1 MKLLANKKGIALIT
15 ALMLTLISLTIVMY
29 LMYMISSGVK
39 MSGANK
45 RYKTAQEAAYGST
58 EIVLKDVIPIMFNN
72 MTSSGWSPKNNLGA
86 SGFASFLSLDS
97 SSDTCLKEKLTR
109 PASKWGAACS
119 NSPAAKTDYDIKLNL
134 NSTTDPFTVYTKIVE
149 TMCSDPKPYP
159 TGKCTG
165 SDLSG
170 VQLDCAAGTTGGC
183 GGITVQHLPATYR
196 IEVQGERS
204 TNPQEKS
211 KLSVLY
217 AF

>member
-1 MKLLANKKGIALIT
+1 MKLLANKKGVALIT

-29 LMYMISSGVK
+29 LMYVISAGVK

-58 EIVLKDVIPIMFNN
+58 EIVLKDIIPIMFNN
-72 MTSSGWSPKNNLGA
+72 MTSAGWSPKNNLEA
-86 SGFASFLSLDS
+86 SGFALYLSLDS

-109 PASKWGAACS
+109 PASKWSLTCS
-119 NSPAAKTDYDIKLNL
+119 RLSDAKSAYDVKLNL
-134 NSTTDPFTVYTKIVE
+134 NSTADPFTVYTKIVD

-159 TGKCTG
+159 AGKCTG

-170 VQLDCAAGTTGGC
+170 VQLDCGAGTTGGC
-183 GGITVQHLPATYR
+183 GGVTVQHLPATYR

-204 TNPQEKS
+204 TNPQEIS
-211 KLSVLY
+211 KLSILY
-217 AF
+217 AY

>member
-1 MKLLANKKGIALIT
+1 MKLLANQKGIALIT

-29 LMYMISSGVK
+29 LMYMITAGVK

-45 RYKTAQEAAYGST
+45 RYKTALEASYGST
-58 EIVLKDVIPIMFNN
+58 DIVLKDVLPILFKN

-86 SGFASFLSLDS
+86 SGFASFLNVDS
-97 SSDTCLKEKLTR
+97 SSDECLKEKLML
-109 PASKWGAACS
+109 PSSKWSAACNRS
-119 NSPAAKTDYDIKLNL
+119 SVAKTAFDIKLNL
-134 NSTTDPFTVYTKIVE
+134 NSTSDPFTVYTKIVD

-159 TGKCTG
+159 EGKCTG

-170 VQLDCAAGTTGGC
+170 ISLDCGAGTAGGC
-183 GGITVQHLPATYR
+183 GGVTVQHLPATYR

-204 TNPQEKS
+204 TNPLEKS

-217 AF
+217 AY